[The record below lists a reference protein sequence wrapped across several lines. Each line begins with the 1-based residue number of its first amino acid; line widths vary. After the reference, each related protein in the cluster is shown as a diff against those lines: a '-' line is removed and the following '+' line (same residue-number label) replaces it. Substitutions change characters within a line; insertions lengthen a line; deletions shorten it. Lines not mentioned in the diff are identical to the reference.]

1 MNSYRK
7 SDRKVEFRSE
17 ISIVLYRNFGLG
29 RLWAK
34 SPAILNEILLRRD
47 SIPQLIDSLSY
58 KSIRTQIFS
67 SLFVVAM
74 LKVQVVCLPRPIQ
87 KLTSFLLSLG
97 EVGSPGGRER
107 SGGCGAHV
115 PFPSWCEGRSG
126 QRRVG
131 VVEHALPPGDPPRL
145 PGAAVRDVRAGAP
158 RGLLLR
164 ARIRHAPRA
173 GRDAPRLS
181 AGRRVLRT
189 LHLPTRR
196 SGAHEDARIGAK
208 RWRGF
213 GSALSW
219 ARICKAANSI

>member
-1 MNSYRK
+1 LTDLFLRVLKECLKRLKPFEKVKICLKFPKLKSDSLPKRTNLEFASYKVQNSYAGLSARSEMNSYRK

-115 PFPSWCEGRSG
+115 PFPS
-126 QRRVG
+126 
-131 VVEHALPPGDPPRL
+131 
-145 PGAAVRDVRAGAP
+145 
-158 RGLLLR
+158 
-164 ARIRHAPRA
+164 
-173 GRDAPRLS
+173 
-181 AGRRVLRT
+181 
-189 LHLPTRR
+189 
-196 SGAHEDARIGAK
+196 
-208 RWRGF
+208 
-213 GSALSW
+213 
-219 ARICKAANSI
+219 